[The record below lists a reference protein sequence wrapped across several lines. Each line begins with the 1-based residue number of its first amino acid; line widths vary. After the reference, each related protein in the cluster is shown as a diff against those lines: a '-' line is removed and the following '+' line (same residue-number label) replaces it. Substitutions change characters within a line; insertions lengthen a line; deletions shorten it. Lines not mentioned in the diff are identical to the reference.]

1 MNFMLRVEI
10 EANDSKIVDNEKFD
24 RWVQDQHTAM
34 LNDPTIQMKQYEADG
49 DTIRKVFTYKSASRR
64 TPDQLIW
71 SRGLYLEALC
81 DTDLIISVDPQ
92 RLFTTTQK
100 FQMWKEQG
108 GVVGKSDAICPETK
122 EKIPLD
128 QLYESKLWQ
137 ADHIIPYDKGGKT
150 VVSNGR
156 IISAAINTA
165 KSNTMPEDLEAA

>member
-1 MNFMLRVEI
+1 M
-10 EANDSKIVDNEKFD
+10 
-24 RWVQDQHTAM
+24 
-34 LNDPTIQMKQYEADG
+34 
-49 DTIRKVFTYKSASRR
+49 
-64 TPDQLIW
+64 
-71 SRGLYLEALC
+71 YLEALC

-92 RLFTTTQK
+92 RLFTPPQT